1 MKTQQERQKETKIEV
16 GGKRNKYEGDNKK
29 ERESEREKERESGMY
44 KGIRYE
50 GKGG

>member
-29 ERESEREKERESGMY
+29 ERESEREREKAVY